1 MRCSE
6 VVYNLDV
13 EIFVNVLFLI
23 FVLFLLPVFCNNS
36 LGDSAQILLSEETAQ

>member
-13 EIFVNVLFLI
+13 EIFVNVF
-23 FVLFLLPVFCNNS
+23 FFFFSLLPVFYNNS
-36 LGDSAQILLSEETAQ
+36 LGDSAQILLLEETAQ